1 MNGQLAELYNR
12 LKAGIVGQPEV
23 LIDMDGLHENYKMIR
38 QLTQEAPA
46 ELVAKMEQTGHPITL
61 GAFVIVKVVLLDHLR
76 LQLMRAEN
84 CPYLEWAG
92 AKVEATMISE
102 DVAVQMLTRAGYTAE
117 DIQRRWIEEVTDIV
131 AIEL

>member
-12 LKAGIVGQPEV
+12 LVAGIVGQPEV
-23 LIDMDGLHENYKMIR
+23 LIDMDGLHENYKIIR
-38 QLTQEAPA
+38 QLMQEAPA
-46 ELVAKMEQTGHPITL
+46 ELAAKMEKTGHPITL
-61 GAFVIVKVVLLDHLR
+61 GAFVIVKAVLLGHLR

-84 CPYLEWAG
+84 CPYLEWAR
-92 AKVEATMISE
+92 VEAVAISE
-102 DVAVQMLTRAGYTAE
+102 DTAVQMLTRAGYTAE